1 MPDNAVRN
9 MEYIGYTSAISGGD
23 DTTVYEYVK
32 YNYEAEN
39 ETDKVTYPLGYFFSG
54 DSADERYMLVT
65 TKEQTKRQLSAQY
78 PSEEVM
84 ERSAIMQY
92 FNDEDNSRINQMWI
106 SVRCYNIHNI
116 PVWGWIIAIVVIA
129 GGIMLYVKNF
139 IKNKR
144 QV

>member
-1 MPDNAVRN
+1 
-9 MEYIGYTSAISGGD
+9 
-23 DTTVYEYVK
+23 
-32 YNYEAEN
+32 
-39 ETDKVTYPLGYFFSG
+39 
-54 DSADERYMLVT
+54 MLVT

-78 PSEEVM
+78 PSEDVM